1 MKKFILTF
9 LALVLSQNA
18 LAVDDWIEPY
28 GTYLNTN
35 KASAVK
41 IYYTRGRRGEDMVS
55 SSPCPDKT
63 LASVSYDINS
73 QTSHYRDKRGALTMT
88 TSVSTKELQMIKLRV
103 RTPVFLRRRIKK
115 FLMIFIRAV
124 QSLINSHQIT
134 YLTTYKR

>member
-1 MKKFILTF
+1 MKKFILAF
-9 LALVLSQNA
+9 LALAISQNA

-41 IYYTRGRRGEDMVS
+41 IYYTMGGRGEDMVS
-55 SSPCPDKT
+55 SSLCPNKT

-88 TSVSTKELQMIKLRV
+88 TSVSTKELQMIK
-103 RTPVFLRRRIKK
+103 IEG
-115 FLMIFIRAV
+115 
-124 QSLINSHQIT
+124 SHPCFPAA
-134 YLTTYKR
+134 TYKKVSDDINKSGSKSHK

>member
-1 MKKFILTF
+1 MKKFILAF
-9 LALVLSQNA
+9 LALALSKNA

-41 IYYTRGRRGEDMVS
+41 IYYTMGGRGEDMVS
-55 SSPCPDKT
+55 SSLCPNKT

-88 TSVSTKELQMIKLRV
+88 TSVSTKELQMIK
-103 RTPVFLRRRIKK
+103 IEG
-115 FLMIFIRAV
+115 
-124 QSLINSHQIT
+124 SHPCFPAA
-134 YLTTYKR
+134 TYKKVSDDINKSGSKSHK

>member
-1 MKKFILTF
+1 MKKFILAF
-9 LALVLSQNA
+9 LALALSQNA

-41 IYYTRGRRGEDMVS
+41 IYYTMGGRGEDMVS
-55 SSPCPDKT
+55 SSLCLNKT

-88 TSVSTKELQMIKLRV
+88 TSISTKELQMIK
-103 RTPVFLRRRIKK
+103 IEG
-115 FLMIFIRAV
+115 
-124 QSLINSHQIT
+124 SHPCFPAA
-134 YLTTYKR
+134 TYKKVSDDIHKSGSKSHK

>member
-1 MKKFILTF
+1 MKKSILAF
-9 LALVLSQNA
+9 LALALSQNA

-41 IYYTRGRRGEDMVS
+41 IYYTMGGRGEDMVS
-55 SSPCPDKT
+55 SSLCPNKT

-88 TSVSTKELQMIKLRV
+88 TSVSTKELQMIK
-103 RTPVFLRRRIKK
+103 IEG
-115 FLMIFIRAV
+115 
-124 QSLINSHQIT
+124 SHPCFPAA
-134 YLTTYKR
+134 TYKKISDDINKSGSKSHK

>member
-41 IYYTRGRRGEDMVS
+41 IYYTMGGRGEDMVS
-55 SSPCPDKT
+55 S
-63 LASVSYDINS
+63 
-73 QTSHYRDKRGALTMT
+73 
-88 TSVSTKELQMIKLRV
+88 
-103 RTPVFLRRRIKK
+103 
-115 FLMIFIRAV
+115 
-124 QSLINSHQIT
+124 
-134 YLTTYKR
+134 

>member
-1 MKKFILTF
+1 MKKSILAF
-9 LALVLSQNA
+9 LALALSQNA

-41 IYYTRGRRGEDMVS
+41 IYYTMGGRGEDMVS
-55 SSPCPDKT
+55 SSLCPNKT

-88 TSVSTKELQMIKLRV
+88 TSVSTKELQMIK
-103 RTPVFLRRRIKK
+103 IEG
-115 FLMIFIRAV
+115 
-124 QSLINSHQIT
+124 SHPCFPAA
-134 YLTTYKR
+134 TYKKVSDDINKSGSKSHK

>member
-1 MKKFILTF
+1 MKKFILAF
-9 LALVLSQNA
+9 LALALSQNA

-41 IYYTRGRRGEDMVS
+41 IYYTMGGRGEDMVS
-55 SSPCPDKT
+55 SSLCPNKT

-88 TSVSTKELQMIKLRV
+88 TSVSTKELRMIK
-103 RTPVFLRRRIKK
+103 IEG
-115 FLMIFIRAV
+115 
-124 QSLINSHQIT
+124 SHPCFPAA
-134 YLTTYKR
+134 TYKKISDDINKSGSKYHK

>member
-1 MKKFILTF
+1 MKKSILAF
-9 LALVLSQNA
+9 LALALSQNA

-41 IYYTRGRRGEDMVS
+41 IYYTMGGRGEDMVS
-55 SSPCPDKT
+55 SSLCPNKT

-88 TSVSTKELQMIKLRV
+88 TSVSTKELQVIK
-103 RTPVFLRRRIKK
+103 IEG
-115 FLMIFIRAV
+115 
-124 QSLINSHQIT
+124 SHPCFPAA
-134 YLTTYKR
+134 TYKKISDDINKSGSKSHK

>member
-1 MKKFILTF
+1 MKKFILAF
-9 LALVLSQNA
+9 LALALSQNA

-41 IYYTRGRRGEDMVS
+41 IYYTMGGRGEDMVS
-55 SSPCPDKT
+55 SSLCPNKT

-88 TSVSTKELQMIKLRV
+88 TSISTKELQMIK
-103 RTPVFLRRRIKK
+103 IEG
-115 FLMIFIRAV
+115 
-124 QSLINSHQIT
+124 SHPCFPAA
-134 YLTTYKR
+134 TYKKVSDDIHKSGSKSHK

>member
-1 MKKFILTF
+1 MKKFILAF
-9 LALVLSQNA
+9 LALALSQNA

-41 IYYTRGRRGEDMVS
+41 IYYTMGGRGEDMVS
-55 SSPCPDKT
+55 SSLCPNKT

-88 TSVSTKELQMIKLRV
+88 TSVSTKELQTIK
-103 RTPVFLRRRIKK
+103 IEG
-115 FLMIFIRAV
+115 
-124 QSLINSHQIT
+124 SHPCFPAA
-134 YLTTYKR
+134 TYKKISDDINKSGSKSHK

>member
-1 MKKFILTF
+1 MKKFILAF
-9 LALVLSQNA
+9 LALALSQNA

-41 IYYTRGRRGEDMVS
+41 IYYTMGGRGEDMVS
-55 SSPCPDKT
+55 SSLCPNKT

-88 TSVSTKELQMIKLRV
+88 TSVSTKDLQMIK
-103 RTPVFLRRRIKK
+103 IEG
-115 FLMIFIRAV
+115 
-124 QSLINSHQIT
+124 SHPCFPAA
-134 YLTTYKR
+134 TYKKVSDDINKSGSKSHK